1 MACNSCTIDELLLG
15 RYVSS
20 MAHTFLNRKFK
31 YTYKNVTLYLIGINV
46 LFYLFAYLSPRI
58 NNYLALIPPLVTQR
72 HWYWQ
77 FVTYMFVHGN
87 FSHLFFNMFGLFMFG
102 LPVERR
108 LGSREFLLFYLL
120 VGTLSGIFSYVAYLI
135 AGQAFI
141 LVGASGA
148 IYGLLLAFA
157 VLYPRA
163 RVLLFGIIPI
173 KAPYLV
179 IGYTV
184 LEIFN
189 QVSGSSQGVAHLT
202 HLAGFGFAYLYFV
215 LRLKIKPLQE
225 WRRHV

>member
-1 MACNSCTIDELLLG
+1 MA
-15 RYVSS
+15 R
-20 MAHTFLNRKFK
+20 TFLNRKFR
-31 YTYKNVTLYLIGINV
+31 YTYNNVTLYLIFINAAFFI
-46 LFYLFAYLSPRI
+46 LAFINPRI
-58 NNYLALIPPLVTQR
+58 NNYLAMIPPLITQR

-77 FVTYMFVHGN
+77 LFTYMFVHGS
-87 FSHLFFNMFGLFMFG
+87 FGHLFFNMLGLYMFG
-102 LPVERR
+102 MPVERR

-120 VGTLSGIFSYVAYLI
+120 VGTLSGIFSFIAYLL

-173 KAPYLV
+173 RAPVLV
-179 IGYTV
+179 VGYTF

-189 QVSGSSQGVAHLT
+189 QVSGSRQGVAHLT
-202 HLAGFGFAYLYFV
+202 HLAGFAFAYLYFV
-215 LRLKIKPLQE
+215 VRLKINPLQE
-225 WRRHV
+225 WRRRY

>member
-1 MACNSCTIDELLLG
+1 
-15 RYVSS
+15 
-20 MAHTFLNRKFK
+20 
-31 YTYKNVTLYLIGINV
+31 
-46 LFYLFAYLSPRI
+46 
-58 NNYLALIPPLVTQR
+58 
-72 HWYWQ
+72 
-77 FVTYMFVHGN
+77 MFVHGN
-87 FSHLFFNMFGLFMFG
+87 FSHLFLIC
-102 LPVERR
+102 LALSCLVCVERR
-108 LGSREFLLFYLL
+108 LGSRDFSFLLL